1 MPSCNVAVNH
11 RADTATDNR
20 TQSCLSVFS
29 QSPPPPR
36 PPPQLQVVVGGAA
49 ETMRESTFKVNW
61 ASRLLGRKW
70 KWKWRILDYSLFV
83 FFATSSSLL
92 LCVCFFVVS
101 VSFERSPNRTNL
113 LAICVV
119 RQGEFTFVCFAAPQN
134 HLAQLAFFCPL
145 FPPFCSFSSSLRLT
159 SFLCLFGGRQ
169 ISRPTPW
176 CTNQIMLTH
185 KLYVS

>member
-1 MPSCNVAVNH
+1 MACCKGYRLCNTYAKLQCCSKSPRRHSHRQSNTVISVSIQSVA
-11 RADTATDNR
+11 
-20 TQSCLSVFS
+20 
-29 QSPPPPR
+29 SP

-83 FFATSSSLL
+83 FSSLL
-92 LCVCFFVVS
+92 LLLIFFFCVCFFAVS

-134 HLAQLAFFCPL
+134 HLAQLAFCCPPL
-145 FPPFCSFSSSLRLT
+145 STFLPSYFPPRFA
-159 SFLCLFGGRQ
+159 
-169 ISRPTPW
+169 
-176 CTNQIMLTH
+176 
-185 KLYVS
+185 